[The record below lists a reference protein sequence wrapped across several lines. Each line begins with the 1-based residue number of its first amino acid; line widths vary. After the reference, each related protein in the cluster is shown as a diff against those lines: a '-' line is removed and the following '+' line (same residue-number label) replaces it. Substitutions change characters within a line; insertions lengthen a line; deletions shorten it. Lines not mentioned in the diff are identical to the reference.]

1 MAISDADFE
10 AATRRGQEVRAS
22 NPAAKSVTYDRRK
35 RVVVISFSN
44 GMSLTIPPA
53 SVEELADAPASALAS
68 VEIEGGGL
76 SLHWPE
82 IDVDLFLPA
91 LLQGATGSRAW
102 MAAQLGKKG
111 GAAKSEAKIAASR
124 RNGQRGGRPR
134 KDAKPAAQ
142 APVRP
147 VIEPPKPRSE
157 PGRSAGMG
165 LRFKSATTVH
175 ATKQEAMAAAK
186 KIARSMTGELAPPQ
200 SPRLVRRRRRRREK
214 ARRNARLQAAFLSRP
229 IRGADGFG

>member
-22 NPAAKSVTYDRRK
+22 NPAATSVTYDRRK

-91 LLQGATGSRAW
+91 LLQGVTGSRAW

-157 PGRSAGMG
+157 PAAL
-165 LRFKSATTVH
+165 LRYGARVQEKADTVH
-175 ATKQEAMAAAK
+175 ATKQEAW
-186 KIARSMTGELAPPQ
+186 RP
-200 SPRLVRRRRRRREK
+200 
-214 ARRNARLQAAFLSRP
+214 RRNRAVDDGRASLRRKVLGSFVVEEDDAKRLDETL
-229 IRGADGFG
+229 G